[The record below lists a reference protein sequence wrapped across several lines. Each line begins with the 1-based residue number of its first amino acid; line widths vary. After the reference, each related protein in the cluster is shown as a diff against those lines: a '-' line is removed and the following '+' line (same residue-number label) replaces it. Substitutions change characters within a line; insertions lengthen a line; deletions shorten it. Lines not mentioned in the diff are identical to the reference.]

1 MDRADPEGL
10 SHKGNETIVTLG
22 PNDLRPAKA
31 DQHAIHADNDQ
42 SATHRVGPKAS
53 MLQSA
58 HVRNVQPVTGTH
70 NANVAHARNA
80 DLGRISVPI
89 QNVYLVTKATARHV
103 LSAHHAG
110 RETARNA
117 LEMIVG
123 HAKNATAGHVQN
135 AATTTVVIR

>member
-1 MDRADPEGL
+1 MYDVEVIREDFPIL
-10 SHKGNETIVTLG
+10 Q
-22 PNDLRPAKA
+22 R
-31 DQHAIHADNDQ
+31 
-42 SATHRVGPKAS
+42 RVGERP
-53 MLQSA
+53 LVYLDSA
-58 HVRNVQPVTGTH
+58 NTSQKPRQVVDAIAEHYLTH